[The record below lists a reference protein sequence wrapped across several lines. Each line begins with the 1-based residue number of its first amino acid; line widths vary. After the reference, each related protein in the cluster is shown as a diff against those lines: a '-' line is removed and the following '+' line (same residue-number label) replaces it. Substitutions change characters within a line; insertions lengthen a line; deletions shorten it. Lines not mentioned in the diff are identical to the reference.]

1 MKNIFLLILI
11 INSFLFAVDA
21 KQETKTEKEV
31 RKQME
36 LEKKYAKEQT
46 FYKGKEYDLK
56 SFEVNPD
63 ALQSLPILDIDYSDD
78 DDVMEMY

>member
-1 MKNIFLLILI
+1 MKNIFILILI
-11 INSFLFAVDA
+11 INSFLFAADA

-36 LEKKYAKEQT
+36 REEKYAKEQT
-46 FYKGKEYDLK
+46 FYQGKEYDLK

-63 ALQSLPILDIDYSDD
+63 AIKAIPDIDVDYSDG
-78 DDVMEMY
+78 DDVLDMD